1 MNDLLKPELT
11 LAQIRQIMRS
21 EDVPTGRLF
30 ANTRTMNNQ
39 AEEKQA
45 LATVNPAQLMQI
57 STDVAA
63 VCGKALLVRV
73 DFRSAFGSGSIRLVP
88 LV

>member
-1 MNDLLKPELT
+1 MTGP
-11 LAQIRQIMRS
+11 ARAAG
-21 EDVPTGRLF
+21 PTSAF
-30 ANTRTMNNQ
+30 CEHPHHVNNQ

-73 DFRSAFGSGSIRLVP
+73 DFRSVFGSGSIRLVP